1 MPTFKFCCPT
11 TNLDV
16 RAYID
21 EVNGPELVELQCC
34 LACGKSHIVHLKTGR
49 VAKAVE

>member
-1 MPTFKFCCPT
+1 MFLFRCPN

-21 EVNGPELVELQCC
+21 EVMGPELVELQCC
-34 LACGKSHIVHLKTGR
+34 LACGKSHVVHLKTGR
-49 VAKAVE
+49 VAKPVE